1 MKADGVISSSFRDP
15 SGFLFYR
22 DGSIYRQINTT
33 YKENYDH
40 LMNSHL
46 YDTLVKSG
54 LLIPYEEVDIAPEEP
69 SAPYRVIK
77 PQPIAFISY
86 PYEWS
91 FSQFKDAALTTLEI
105 QKKALDFGMS
115 LKDCSAYNIQFVNGK
130 PVLIDTLSFEKYHQ
144 GKPWVAYR
152 QFCQHFLAPLALMS
166 CKDIRLG
173 QLFRVYMD
181 GVPLDLASALLPFR
195 TWLKLSL
202 LSHIHLHAK
211 SQKYYADKI
220 TDTSNRKMTQ
230 LSFKGIIDNLESAI
244 KKLSWH
250 PEYTEWADYYKDTN
264 YSAAAIEHKKKLV
277 AEFLDQTGPKS
288 VWDLGANDGL
298 FSRIASDRGII
309 TISFDIDP
317 AAVEKNY
324 LKCVEKN
331 ESNILPL
338 LLDLTNQSPASG
350 WQNEERLSL
359 QQRGPVDTVFAL
371 ALIHHLAISNNL
383 PFNKIADFFKEI
395 CISLI
400 VEFIPKTDSQVQR
413 LLSTRKDIFP
423 DYKQEIFE
431 SEFSRYFTI
440 QRSVK
445 IMDSERILY
454 LMHRKDTKV

>member
-1 MKADGVISSSFRDP
+1 MKTDGILSSSFRDP

-22 DGSIYRQINTT
+22 DGSLYRQINSS

-40 LMNSHL
+40 LMGSNL
-46 YDTLVKSG
+46 YDTLVKAG
-54 LLIPYEEVDIAPEEP
+54 LLIPHEEVDIAPQEP
-69 SAPYRVIK
+69 SEAYKIIK
-77 PQPIAFISY
+77 PQPVAFISY
-86 PYEWS
+86 PYEWC
-91 FSQFKDAALTTLEI
+91 FSQFKNAALTMLEI
-105 QKKALDFGMS
+105 QKRALDFGMS
-115 LKDCSAYNIQFVNGK
+115 LKDCSAYNIQFMHGK

-144 GKPWVAYR
+144 GKPWVAYK

-173 QLFRVYMD
+173 QLFRVHMD
-181 GVPLDLASALLPFR
+181 GVPLDLASSLLPFR

-244 KKLSWH
+244 KNLNWH
-250 PEYTEWADYYKDTN
+250 PEHTEWADYYKDTN

-277 AEFLDQTGPKS
+277 AEFLDQTSPKS

-298 FSRIASDRGII
+298 FSRIASDRGIT

-324 LKCVEKN
+324 LRCVEEN
-331 ESNILPL
+331 EGSILPL
-338 LLDLTNQSPASG
+338 LLDLTNPSSGIG
-350 WQNEERLSL
+350 WQNKERLSL
-359 QQRGPVDTVFAL
+359 LQRGPADTVFAL

-395 CISLI
+395 CTSLM
-400 VEFIPKTDSQVQR
+400 VEFVPKTDSQVQR

-423 DYKQEIFE
+423 DYKQEVFE
-431 SEFSRYFTI
+431 KEFSCYFKI
-440 QRSVK
+440 QSSAK
-445 IMDSERILY
+445 IKDSERTLY
-454 LMHRKDTKV
+454 LMHRKGAEV